1 VTIRRQAVFRKSRDR
16 ESSAHAGIRAL
27 AATLALFTCA
37 STAAVEVAAPP
48 TQPPAEAVAT
58 PPAEVSAF
66 DACRQRAEVEEVLV
80 DTASRRLLQTVCG
93 ASLWF
98 DSLFGERDL
107 EAAEASWGHVEV
119 SGYYS
124 QFKGMTERVRFI
136 VHTKLPAL
144 NHRLSAFVGRDDED
158 AFVHDRTEGYALR
171 TQAPLTDHDEFLAG
185 LGFRTVTAETFK
197 SEFKVGVRNPT
208 LPKVFVQNRFSWT
221 AYSNSQNRVQTHI
234 TPFWTNRDGFGV
246 TPSVDFDR
254 VIEDAFLLRWCNTGT
269 ITEKSPGLVWR
280 TAAILYQNLEGASA
294 LAYEVFVRGA
304 TRAPEPIGEY
314 GGRTVYRRPV
324 YHARLF
330 ADVVLGYSWPRDDPA
345 LQRKGSADIGLG
357 LELPFGIQPK

>member
-1 VTIRRQAVFRKSRDR
+1 VDWHVTIKWQAAFRERRD
-16 ESSAHAGIRAL
+16 GIRSGYRSIWGL
-27 AATLALFTCA
+27 AATLALSACA
-37 STAAVEVAAPP
+37 STGAVDGVPPAAPP
-48 TQPPAEAVAT
+48 PAAPE
-58 PPAEVSAF
+58 EVNAF
-66 DACRQRAEVEEVLV
+66 DACRQRAKVNEVLV

-107 EAAEASWGHVEV
+107 AAAEASYGHVEV

-124 QFKGMTERVRFI
+124 QFRGMTQRVRFI
-136 VHTKLPAL
+136 IHTKLPAM
-144 NHRLSAFVGRDDED
+144 NHRLSAFVGRDDDED
-158 AFVHDRTEGYALR
+158 FVRDRTEGYALR
-171 TQAPLTDHDEFLAG
+171 TQAQPTDHDEFLAG
-185 LGFRTVTAETFK
+185 LGFRSVTTETFR
-197 SEFKVGVRNPT
+197 SEFKVGARNPT

-254 VIEDAFLLRWCNTGT
+254 VIEDDFLLRWGNTAT
-269 ITEKSPGLVWR
+269 ITEKSPGLSWR
-280 TAAILYQNLEGASA
+280 TAAILYQNLTGVSA

-304 TRAPEPIGEY
+304 TGAREPIGEY
-314 GGRTVYRRPV
+314 GVRTVYRRPL

-330 ADVVLGYSWPRDDPA
+330 GNLVLGYSWPRDDPA

-357 LELPFGIQPK
+357 LEMPFGIEPK